1 MGKLLEKRYLHAEG
15 LVLPYD
21 TARLFSDT
29 QKSLADADF
38 SGIIALAEEQLGKP
52 VPFLPASL
60 YREYAENGN
69 RSRYEGLYFTRR
81 NAAVV
86 LALAEYAEKKGRF
99 TDLLID
105 YLWAICDEATWVIPA
120 HNNPRH
126 GKWQALPDAL
136 GYGEDDDI
144 FYIDLFAAATG
155 ADLALVVHLVPE
167 ILDRVTPVIRR
178 RIIGRLHE
186 RILTPFYTH
195 SDSMWWQGSQGNPLN
210 NWTLWIVSNILTV
223 LLLTETELD
232 RRTAGVQKAMVILDR
247 FTRDYPADGGC
258 DEGPSYWTV
267 AGASYFDCLEVLYD
281 LTGGKVDIFD
291 ETLVKKMGEYI
302 ADFRL
307 TGDIYVN
314 FADAPHRMRADARS
328 IARFGRRVCS
338 EKLTAM
344 AVTLWSNTPYRFWG
358 VTTPYRL
365 FKNLLEEKPTMV
377 SYTEANR
384 IYYPHLQVFIAKNS
398 ENGLSLAAKGGHN
411 AENHNHND
419 VGNIVLFRGEEPIF
433 VDGGVATYTK
443 TTFSDKRYT
452 LWTMRSVYHNLPVI
466 GGVEE
471 HVGRE
476 YAASNPTYDGER
488 ISYNL
493 KNAYPTEAGIECYT
507 RTSYLTDNGAV
518 VADELTLTEDKAVSW
533 HWMTVD
539 VPQMDGNTLYFPA
552 AKVRVT
558 FIVTTDASLD
568 MPLTVSVI
576 PVDLE
581 GDSKL
586 TSEWK
591 RDMLHRIDVTAA
603 HWKSGMLQMTAE
615 AE

>member
-1 MGKLLEKRYLHAEG
+1 MGKLFEMRNLHADG
-15 LVLPYD
+15 WVLPYNA
-21 TARLFSDT
+21 ARLFSDKE
-29 QKSLADADF
+29 KSLADADF
-38 SGIIALAEEQLGKP
+38 SGIIALAEEQLQKP

-69 RSRYEGLYFTRR
+69 RNRYEGPYFTRR
-81 NAAVV
+81 NAALV
-86 LALAEYAEKKGRF
+86 LALAEYAERAGRF

-155 ADLALVVHLVPE
+155 ADLALIVHLVPE

-178 RIIGRLHE
+178 RILGRLRE
-186 RILTPFYTH
+186 RILTPFYTY
-195 SDSMWWQGSQGNPLN
+195 SDSMWWQGSRGNTLN
-210 NWTLWIVSNILTV
+210 NWTPWIVSNVLTTI
-223 LLLTETELD
+223 LLTETAPD
-232 RRTAGVQKAMVILDR
+232 KRTFGVEKAMVILDR
-247 FTRDYPADGGC
+247 FTRDYPEDGGC
-258 DEGPSYWTV
+258 DEGPSYWGV

-281 LTGGKVDIFD
+281 LTGGRVDIFD
-291 ETLVKKMGEYI
+291 EPLVKRMGEYI

-307 TGDIYVN
+307 MGDTYVN

-328 IARFGRRVCS
+328 IARIGRRVRS
-338 EKLTAM
+338 DKLTAM
-344 AVTLWSNTPYRFWG
+344 AASLWSDAPYRFWS

-365 FKNLLEEKPTMV
+365 IKNLLEEKPETAP
-377 SYTEANR
+377 YTPENR
-384 IYYPHLQVFIAKNS
+384 IYYPDLQVFIAKDAQT
-398 ENGLSLAAKGGHN
+398 GLELAAKGGHN
-411 AENHNHND
+411 AESHNHND
-419 VGNIVLFRGEEPIF
+419 VGNIVLFRGEEPVFI
-433 VDGGVATYTK
+433 DGGVATYTK

-471 HVGRE
+471 RAGRE
-476 YAASNPTYDGER
+476 FAAADPVYDGGR
-488 ISYNL
+488 ISYAL
-493 KNAYPTEAGIECYT
+493 TRAYPAEAGIERYR
-507 RTSYLTDNGAV
+507 RTAYLTDNGAV
-518 VADELTLTEDKAVSW
+518 VVDELALTGDKAVSW

-539 VPQMDGNTLYFPA
+539 APRIDGNTLYFPA
-552 AKVRVT
+552 ARVRVT
-558 FIVTTDASLD
+558 FTSSSDE
-568 MPLTVSVI
+568 PLTLSVV

-581 GDSKL
+581 GDGKL
-586 TSEWK
+586 IAEWK

-603 HWKSGMLQMTAE
+603 HWRTGTFTMMAVAE
-615 AE
+615 